1 MKKGLLILV
10 LILLNLRISEAKIL
24 NDSIPAGNNFNKA
37 LFRLWYPDD
46 LESIAGIFVLVP
58 GSNGDGR
65 SAAEDRFWQAIASKY
80 KFALIGCY
88 FTDKQHTDMSIEEY
102 VNVKEGSG
110 QALVDVIRQFSEK
123 SGIKSLADAPLVL
136 WGHSAGGQYN
146 YEFACW
152 KPERVIAFI
161 VNKGGFYYTALAPAA
176 TRNVP
181 GIFFTGEKDMDAR
194 KDIVK
199 GIFSMNRRAGAVWT
213 FAEEPGAGH
222 EVGQTRALAG
232 IFFDQV
238 IPERMAKKSEDKS
251 IQSNLKPVN
260 SQSGVIGDFKTKT
273 VLTVKD
279 AKKLDYP
286 ASWLVSK
293 KFGEAWLMFLN
304 KTPLDQSDFK

>member
-1 MKKGLLILV
+1 MKKVFLVLL
-10 LILLNLRISEAKIL
+10 LILLNLSLAEAKIL
-24 NDSIPAGNNFNKA
+24 NDSIPAGKNFNKA
-37 LFRLWYPDD
+37 LFRLWFPDD
-46 LESIAGIFVLVP
+46 SKSIAGIIILMP

-65 SAAEDRFWQAIASKY
+65 GSAEDSFWQNLAIKY
-80 KFALIGCY
+80 NFALIGCY
-88 FTDKQHTDMSIEEY
+88 FTDRQHPDMSIEDY

-110 QALVDVIRQFSEK
+110 QALIDVIRQFSET

-136 WGHSAGGQYN
+136 WGLSAGGQFN

-152 KPERVIAFI
+152 KPDRVIAFI

-176 TRNVP
+176 TRNIP

-222 EVGQTRALAG
+222 EVGQTRLLAG
-232 IFFDQV
+232 IFFEEV
-238 IPERMAKKSEDKS
+238 ITARLGNKPGDNS
-251 IQSNLKPVN
+251 ILKTVN
-260 SQSGVIGDFKTKT
+260 PSSGIIGDFKSKT
-273 VLTVKD
+273 LLSVKD

-286 ASWLVSK
+286 ASWLVSQR
-293 KFGEAWLMFLN
+293 FGDAWLKFLN
-304 KTPLDQSDFK
+304 KTPLD